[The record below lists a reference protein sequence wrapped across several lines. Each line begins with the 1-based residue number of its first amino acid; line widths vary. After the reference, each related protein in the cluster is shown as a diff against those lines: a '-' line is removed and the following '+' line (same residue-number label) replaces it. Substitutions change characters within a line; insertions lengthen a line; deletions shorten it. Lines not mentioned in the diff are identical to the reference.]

1 MSLVAESLLPLRA
14 VLLVGGSGT
23 RLWPMSRETYPKQ
36 FLPLLDGR
44 SPLEMTFSRLASL
57 AHQAPIAIANEAHRF
72 IAAEQLRLAGYPA
85 DGTLLL
91 EPVGRNTAPAIGLA
105 ALMAVQNGAD
115 ALLLVLPSDHV
126 VQDTAA
132 FAVAVQ
138 SAVPA
143 AEKGQL
149 VTFGVVP
156 EYPETGY
163 GYIRV
168 SGLPQQACGSAVF
181 DVEAFVEKP
190 DLARARAYLDSGS
203 YLWNS
208 GIFLFRASRYLEELG
223 RHRPDILRSC
233 DRAMSELRQDG
244 DFTRVNE
251 AAFTACPSESIDYA
265 VLEQASA
272 VGTVR
277 LDAGWSDIG
286 SWEALMRIGSPDA
299 DGNVL
304 TGDVVAASCRNVY
317 ARADGRLVALLGL
330 EDVVV
335 VDTPDAVLVASRDQA
350 QNVRDVV
357 AALKYQNRPEAV
369 APRRVIRP
377 WGYYDGVD
385 AGDRFQVKRIT
396 VRPGA
401 QLSLQLHHHRA
412 EHWVVVRGTAR
423 VTRGEETFLLSEN
436 QSAYIPLG
444 VRHRLENP
452 GAIPLELIEVQS
464 GAYLGEDDIVRFD
477 DRYGR

>member
-1 MSLVAESLLPLRA
+1 MSLAADALLPLRA

-36 FLPLLDGR
+36 FLPLFEGR
-44 SPLEMTFSRLASL
+44 SPLELTFSRA
-57 AHQAPIAIANEAHRF
+57 AAVAPQGPIAIANEVHRF
-72 IAAEQLRLAGYPA
+72 IAAEQLRLSGYPA

-91 EPVGRNTAPAIGLA
+91 EPAGRNTAPAIALA
-105 ALMAVQNGAD
+105 ALLAVRDAAD
-115 ALLLVLPSDHV
+115 ALLLVLPSDHAV
-126 VQDTAA
+126 SDSEA
-132 FAVAVQ
+132 FAIAVQ
-138 SAVPA
+138 RALPA
-143 AEKGQL
+143 AQQGQL

-163 GYIRV
+163 GYLRA
-168 SGLPQQACGSAVF
+168 SDKPQGLGGQVF

-190 DLARARAYLDSGS
+190 DLDHAKAYLESGH

-208 GIFLFRASRYLEELG
+208 GMFLFRASRYLEELG
-223 RHRPDILRSC
+223 RHRPDILAACQESM
-233 DRAMSELRQDG
+233 AELRHDG
-244 DFTRVNE
+244 DFTRINE
-251 AAFTACPSESIDYA
+251 VAFKRCPAESIDYA
-265 VLEQASA
+265 VMERASSVA
-272 VGTVR
+272 TVR

-286 SWEALMRIGSPDA
+286 SWQALMRLGCPDV

-304 TGDVVAASCRNVY
+304 SGDVMATSCRNVY

-350 QNVRDVV
+350 QNVRDLV
-357 AALKYQNRPEAV
+357 ASLKYQGRPEAI
-369 APRRVIRP
+369 APRRVVRP
-377 WGYYDGVD
+377 WGHYDGVD

-401 QLSLQLHHHRA
+401 KLSLQLHHHRA

-423 VTRGEETFLLSEN
+423 VTRDEETFLLSEN

-452 GAIPLELIEVQS
+452 GSIPLELIEVQS

-477 DRYGR
+477 DQYGR